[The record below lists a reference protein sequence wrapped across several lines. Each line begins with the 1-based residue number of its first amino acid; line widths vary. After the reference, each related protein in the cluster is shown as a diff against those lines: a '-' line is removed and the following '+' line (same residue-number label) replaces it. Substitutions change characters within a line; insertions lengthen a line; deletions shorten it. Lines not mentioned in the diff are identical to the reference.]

1 MWGLLKGL
9 CIAIVLPF
17 GMIAWAVLFAAVLF
31 GPPYGLVLLLSY
43 LGWNA
48 DGTISLAAV
57 VTIFGGWLFLAWAL
71 FVEPGKVTE
80 WVMSFRR

>member
-9 CIAIVLPF
+9 CIAVMLPF
-17 GMIAWAVLFAAVLF
+17 GMIVVGGVFAAVLF
-31 GPPYGLVLLLSY
+31 GPPYGLVLLLSH

-48 DGTISLAAV
+48 DGTISLASV
-57 VTIFGGWLFLAWAL
+57 VLIFGGWWFLAWAL

-80 WVMSFRR
+80 WVQSLRQ